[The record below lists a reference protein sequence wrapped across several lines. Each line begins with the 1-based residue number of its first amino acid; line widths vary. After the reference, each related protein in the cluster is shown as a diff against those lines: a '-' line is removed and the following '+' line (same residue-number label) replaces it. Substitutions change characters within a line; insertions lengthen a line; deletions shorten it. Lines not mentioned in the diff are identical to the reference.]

1 MGTAHFADQR
11 RSPREHETIPI
22 LYAIASEDYKVEH
35 KTNTLD
41 RSSTG
46 LRIRT
51 ADPLTR
57 GETVL
62 VMSLSGTLS
71 AIPTRVAWVHNPE
84 LSFAGAAGLEI
95 LSSLPK

>member
-1 MGTAHFADQR
+1 MGTTHFADQR
-11 RSPREHETIPI
+11 RSPRVHEAIPI
-22 LYAIASEDYKVEH
+22 HYAIASEDYRVEH
-35 KTNTLD
+35 ETTTLD

-46 LRIRT
+46 LKIRT
-51 ADPLTR
+51 ADPLSR
-57 GETVL
+57 GETVI
-62 VMSLSGTLS
+62 VMSQSGSPS